1 MLAILYNIR
10 SLHNVG
16 SIFRTADVAGI
27 SKIYLC
33 GYTPAP
39 VDKFGRKRWQIAKVS
54 LGAEDYLE
62 WEKVKSVT
70 KLIKKLKAEKYKIF
84 AIEQNKKSR
93 PFNKIKLAQKEKT
106 RVAILVGAETKGL
119 PKDIL
124 EKAEDCVH
132 LFHSYNL
139 RDSRDGMGLFRSYL
153 YWNCFC
159 DGVYDS

>member
-16 SIFRTADVAGI
+16 SIFRTADAAGI

-124 EKAEDCVH
+124 EKADDILEIPMKGQKESLNVSVAFGIVAFS
-132 LFHSYNL
+132 LG
-139 RDSRDGMGLFRSYL
+139 R
-153 YWNCFC
+153 
-159 DGVYDS
+159 